1 MRPVGSYVK
10 MLEPR
15 VDITP
20 HEIAQVVAAFYG
32 RVRQHPVL
40 GPIFFSILSRDASIW
55 RAHEEKI
62 TEFWC
67 NAILHKSS
75 YSGNPMLVH
84 SGISALQPHHFA
96 IWLEL
101 FDQTLTHVLGEKAP
115 QDWTQLAHW
124 IVRGLR
130 LGVEASRKRAAAP
143 PDLRL

>member
-1 MRPVGSYVK
+1 MWPLGSDVK
-10 MLEPR
+10 MPEPR
-15 VDITP
+15 VNVTP

-101 FDQTLTHVLGEKAP
+101 FDQTLTHVLGEKAA
-115 QDWTQLAHW
+115 QDWSQLAHR
-124 IVRGLR
+124 IGRGLR
-130 LGVEASRKRAAAP
+130 LGVEASRKRADAP

>member
-1 MRPVGSYVK
+1 MRPVGSDVK

-101 FDQTLTHVLGEKAP
+101 FDQTLTHVLKHFAFDLNRKGIPKARF
-115 QDWTQLAHW
+115 
-124 IVRGLR
+124 V
-130 LGVEASRKRAAAP
+130 
-143 PDLRL
+143 

>member
-1 MRPVGSYVK
+1 MRPVGSDVK

-15 VDITP
+15 VDITQ

-67 NAILHKSS
+67 NAILDKSS

-84 SGISALQPHHFA
+84 SGISALKPQHFA
-96 IWLEL
+96 IWLDL
-101 FDQTLTHVLGEKAP
+101 FDQTLTHVLVEKAA
-115 QDWTQLAHW
+115 QDWSQLAHR
-124 IVRGLR
+124 IGRGLR
-130 LGVEASRKRAAAP
+130 LGVEVSRKRADAP

>member
-1 MRPVGSYVK
+1 

-32 RVRQHPVL
+32 LVRQHPVL

-55 RAHEEKI
+55 LAHEEKI

-84 SGISALQPHHFA
+84 SGISALQRHHFA

-101 FDQTLTHVLGEKAP
+101 FDQTLTHVLGEKAA
-115 QDWTQLAHW
+115 QDWSQLAHW
-124 IVRGLR
+124 IGRGLQ
-130 LGVEASRKRAAAP
+130 LSVEASRKRADAP